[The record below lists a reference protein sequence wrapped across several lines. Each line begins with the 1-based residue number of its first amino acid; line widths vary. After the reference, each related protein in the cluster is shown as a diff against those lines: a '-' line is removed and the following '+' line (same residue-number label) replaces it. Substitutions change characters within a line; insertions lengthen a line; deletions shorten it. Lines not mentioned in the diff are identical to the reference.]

1 LRFAIGADSSDRR
14 SFRQS
19 LLVPSGHLVVVF
31 GVREDRT
38 VLRRREPV
46 ATEANLKSVAVMLMY
61 MDAKLDEILRE
72 IRSGDDEE
80 ADDAE

>member
-1 LRFAIGADSSDRR
+1 
-14 SFRQS
+14 
-19 LLVPSGHLVVVF
+19 
-31 GVREDRT
+31 

-46 ATEANLKSVAVMLMY
+46 ATEAGLKSVAVMLMY

-72 IRSGDDEE
+72 IRSDDDEE